1 MQKKQL
7 EKANKLHQL
16 EEQLR
21 QREINI
27 LGRELIMQQ
36 VQPVPSKRKP
46 KKSKKVW
53 NIKLVHP

>member
-1 MQKKQL
+1 MQKKQV
-7 EKANKLHQL
+7 EKANNLRLL

-36 VQPVPSKRKP
+36 GKVQPVPSKRKP
-46 KKSKKVW
+46 KKSKIRK
-53 NIKLVHP
+53 KC

>member
-7 EKANKLHQL
+7 EKANKLHEL

-27 LGRELIMQQ
+27 LGRELMMQPGT
-36 VQPVPSKRKP
+36 VPVPVPSKRKP
-46 KKSKKVW
+46 KKSKKVES
-53 NIKLVHP
+53 N